1 MESEPPCKKT
11 KAPPPT
17 PEEIERRREARKHEV
32 VPPGLSRREW
42 KKQQKLQRWEET
54 KDQYRQDMKLKK
66 KQQRQRKRERLRSDE
81 EYRNSIMKKP
91 KHQIATNVKIAI
103 DCEFDD
109 LMNQKEIVS
118 MANQIRS
125 CYSSMRHCQY
135 ELPIQV
141 MSFNKRLKQRYDT
154 CNPEY
159 TSWKGIQFQ
168 SEHLADLIT
177 PENKHQFVYLTAD
190 TDNDIQE
197 LSPNHTYI
205 IGGIVDKNR
214 HKNLCFNKAKSMGL
228 AMARLPIG
236 QYIKIN
242 SRDVLVTSHVY
253 EIICRWFECKDW
265 RQAFNKVLPPR
276 KVVQG
281 TESGQD
287 DTSNDGEYDVGIE
300 DKENECEDGKQ
311 DAVCETP
318 RVVAEA
324 DNENENNNVADVKKE

>member
-1 MESEPPCKKT
+1 MVDLISDLKLISFAIVENFFPLTSHRHVMETTPHKKT
-11 KAPPPT
+11 KAPAPT
-17 PEEIERRREARKHEV
+17 PEEIERRREARKNEV
-32 VPPGLSRREW
+32 IPPGVSRREW

-54 KDQYRQDMKLKK
+54 KDKYRQDMRLKK
-66 KQQRQRKRERLRSDE
+66 KQQRERKRERLKHDG
-81 EYRNSIMKKP
+81 EYRNSVVKKP
-91 KHQIATNVKIAI
+91 KTQIATDVKIAI

-125 CYSSMRHCQY
+125 CYSAMRHCQY

-141 MSFNKRLKQRYDT
+141 LSFNKRLKQRYET
-154 CNPEY
+154 SNPEY
-159 TSWKGIQFQ
+159 TSWKGIDFQ
-168 SEHLADLIT
+168 SERLADLIT

-197 LSPNHTYI
+197 LSAGHTYI

-214 HKNLCFNKAKSMGL
+214 HKNLCFNKAKEMGL

-265 RQAFNKVLPPR
+265 REAFNKVLPPR
-276 KVVQG
+276 KVVQ
-281 TESGQD
+281 SGGGGD
-287 DTSNDGEYDVGIE
+287 DEKECDDK
-300 DKENECEDGKQ
+300 DKEDE
-311 DAVCETP
+311 V
-318 RVVAEA
+318 
-324 DNENENNNVADVKKE
+324 

>member
-1 MESEPPCKKT
+1 MESESPHKKI

-17 PEEIERRREARKHEV
+17 PEEIQRRREARKNEV
-32 VPPGLSRREW
+32 IPPGVSRREW

-54 KDQYRQDMKLKK
+54 KDQYRQDMRLKK
-66 KQQRQRKRERLRSDE
+66 KQQRERKRERLKYDQ
-81 EYRNSIMKKP
+81 EYRNSVIKKP
-91 KHQIATNVKIAI
+91 KNQIATNVNIAI

-118 MANQIRS
+118 IANQIRS
-125 CYSSMRHCQY
+125 CYSSMRLCQY
-135 ELPIQV
+135 ELPVQV
-141 MSFNKRLKQRYDT
+141 LSFNKRLKQRYET
-154 CNPEY
+154 SNPEY
-159 TSWKGIQFQ
+159 TSWKGIKFQ
-168 SEHLADLIT
+168 SQTLADIIT
-177 PENKHQFVYLTAD
+177 SENKHQFVYLTAD

-265 RQAFNKVLPPR
+265 REAFNKVLPPR
-276 KVVQG
+276 KVVKSSNNG
-281 TESGQD
+281 EDDALSGVVEGG
-287 DTSNDGEYDVGIE
+287 GEEEGE
-300 DKENECEDGKQ
+300 DEDEGEKEG
-311 DAVCETP
+311 
-318 RVVAEA
+318 
-324 DNENENNNVADVKKE
+324 